1 MSQSDSGN
9 HVIRVGIHSVPQGE
23 HGWRGLNL
31 PGNRK
36 RKWYTLLEN
45 EQCLVTA
52 LLIPPGEVGVRHS
65 HESGELNL
73 NWIDG
78 LPVVRWNPPGILHG
92 GYESETSL
100 ENVEQQK
107 RLADAEETIR
117 LAGLDPVAN
126 IFRDLVGDI
135 DGFRKMVEEL
145 AKPSP
150 SLHVGIDVLF
160 PPFKTTIDDPT
171 VPKKTVI
178 GQWYD

>member
-1 MSQSDSGN
+1 MDGVGLTCPEIVNVSG
-9 HVIRVGIHSVPQGE
+9 
-23 HGWRGLNL
+23 
-31 PGNRK
+31 
-36 RKWYTLLEN
+36 YTLLDN

-78 LPVVRWNPPGILHG
+78 LPMVRWNPPGVLHG
-92 GYESETSL
+92 GYESEAST
-100 ENVEQQK
+100 EDVEQRK

-171 VPKKTVI
+171 VPKKTVV